1 MKFELVIDSRS
12 TEVVIALLKDG
23 KLVELHKE
31 KHDNNYT
38 VGDIYLGKVKK
49 IVPGLNAAF
58 VNVGYEKD
66 GFLHYLDLGS
76 QVNSFKKF
84 TDKARNKKLNTASL
98 KNFTREKDTLKD
110 GKIQDILKSGDH
122 LLVQVSKEPIS
133 SKGPRLSTELSFAG
147 RYMVLIP
154 FSDRV
159 SVSQKIKSNEEKTRL
174 KKLIHSIKPKGFGVI
189 IRTVAENKK
198 VAELDKDLKNLYK
211 KWLSVYKKLKTS
223 NLTERIHGELNR
235 SSVILRDLLNS
246 EFNKIHVNNAD
257 LHSDLKE
264 FLSRISPE
272 QEKIVK
278 LYKGETPIFQ
288 KMGITQQVK
297 SSFGKTAN
305 MKNGTYLV
313 IEHTEALHVID
324 VNSGKKVDSNKNQEA
339 NALSVNMIAVE
350 EVARQL
356 RLRDMGG
363 IIVIDFID
371 LHKAENRKMVYDKMV
386 EVMKEDKAKHHI
398 LPLTKFGLM
407 QITRQR
413 VRPEMKIDT
422 MEKCPMCTG
431 NGKIDSS
438 LLLIETIENK
448 IQNLTQTQKG
458 EIKIAAHPFV
468 ASHINKGIFFTSIR
482 HKWNKKFNRKITITG
497 DERLHL
503 LQYSIIN

>member
-1 MKFELVIDSRS
+1 MKFELVIDSKP
-12 TEVVIALLKDG
+12 TEVVIALLKEG
-23 KLVELHKE
+23 RLIELHKE
-31 KHDNNYT
+31 KHDNNYS
-38 VGDIYLGKVKK
+38 VGDIYLGKIKK

-58 VNVGYEKD
+58 VGVGHEKD

-76 QVNSFKKF
+76 QLNSFKKF
-84 TDKARNKKLNTASL
+84 TDKTREKKLNTASL
-98 KNFTREKDTLKD
+98 KNFRKEKDTIKE
-110 GKIQDILKSGDH
+110 GKIQDVVKSGEH
-122 LLVQVSKEPIS
+122 LMFQVSKEPIS

-147 RYMVLIP
+147 RYMVMIP

-159 SVSQKIKSNEEKTRL
+159 SISQKIKSSEEKSRL

-189 IRTVAENKK
+189 IRTVAEGKK
-198 VAELDKDLKNLYK
+198 VAELDTDMKNLYK
-211 KWLSVYKKLKTS
+211 KWQIIFKKLKTA
-223 NLTERIHGELNR
+223 NLNERIHGEMNR

-246 EFNKIHVNNAD
+246 GFSKIHVNSPEIHAE
-257 LHSDLKE
+257 LKE
-264 FLSRISPE
+264 YLSRISPD

-278 LYKGETPIFQ
+278 LYKGEVPIFQ
-288 KMGITQQVK
+288 KMNITQQVK
-297 SSFGKTAN
+297 SSFGKTAS
-305 MKNGTYLV
+305 MKSGAYLV

-324 VNSGKKVDSNKNQEA
+324 VNSGKKVDSKKNQEA
-339 NALSVNMIAVE
+339 NALAVNKISVE

-363 IIVIDFID
+363 IIIVDFID
-371 LHKAENRKMVYDKMV
+371 LQNAKNRKIIYDSMI
-386 EVMKEDKAKHHI
+386 EAMKTDKAKHHI

-422 MEKCPMCTG
+422 QEKCPMCAG

-448 IQNLTQTQKG
+448 IENLSTTQKG
-458 EIKIAAHPFV
+458 EIVIATHPFIE
-468 ASHINKGIFFTSIR
+468 SYINKGWFFNSIS
-482 HKWNKKFNRKITITG
+482 HKWSKKFNRKVIIKS

-503 LQYSIIN
+503 LQYSVVN